1 VSGSVCMHISAK
13 NRRAARAVR
22 KNVTICPT
30 QACTTP
36 TQPRPGTRVLELV
49 LDPDMV
55 TTGAKPFA
63 RKKTQTAARLQN
75 MQRHYL
81 LALPPPTLLAA
92 SAKVEAAA
100 SVVQTSANKR

>member
-1 VSGSVCMHISAK
+1 MSGSVCMRISAK
-13 NRRAARAVR
+13 NRALRAQCVKRY
-22 KNVTICPT
+22 NLSD
-30 QACTTP
+30 
-36 TQPRPGTRVLELV
+36 PGVHHTNPAATRVLELV